1 MTDPQTVDDGDLNT
15 ERPSEGWTPELRV
28 PEDLTPLPHVDR
40 ALPILGLFAGLVGRG
55 PLARYRVAVLRELA
69 AQPRARMKI
78 REIQESI
85 YWLEPASVTRLV
97 QNLRDSRLLVLE
109 GRTSTYQLGADARLV
124 AAVCVA
130 LTAPTVDYT
139 QIIKMLAAT
148 MRLADAMNVPSE
160 AAYAT
165 LLSAIAVLEFDY
177 QTLQRLLDDYSEDA
191 LMEAATMAGRHVED
205 MKDLL
210 DEQAGMFARFQE
222 DPRFLDHDQRAYHV
236 IATLGQLASEVVR
249 LLSHRA
255 DTRMRGAMR
264 VSRQDVRRL
273 IGGSTLDEVAALVD
287 DRVRPAVFLPAVDAV
302 AAFTALDDYLG
313 RARQPATPPPT
324 PRRLAVETPGRA
336 GADPV
341 GVAAAALADLA
352 MRGDATLA
360 DWVVQDSWHGALSR
374 MTSTVEAWSRHGPG
388 GDGTLNVVLGAQGD
402 LAALGRDGVGWM
414 SVTTVRQ
421 PDQGGSL

>member
-1 MTDPQTVDDGDLNT
+1 MADPHTVVDGDVSA
-15 ERPSEGWTPELRV
+15 ERPSEGWTPDLRV
-28 PEDLTPLPHVDR
+28 SEDLTPLPYVDR

-55 PLARYRVAVLRELA
+55 TLARYRVALLRELA

-85 YWLEPASVTRLV
+85 DWLEPASVTRLV
-97 QNLRDSRLLVLE
+97 QDLRGTGLLLLDA
-109 GRTSTYQLGADARLV
+109 RTGSYQLGAEARVV
-124 AAVCVA
+124 AAVCGAV
-130 LTAPTVDYT
+130 TAPTVDYT
-139 QIIKMLAAT
+139 QIIKVLAAT

-191 LMEAATMAGRHVED
+191 LLEAATMAERHIED

-210 DEQAGMFARFQE
+210 DEQAGMFVRFQE
-222 DPRFLDHDQRAYHV
+222 DPRFLDHDQRAYNV
-236 IATLGQLASEVVR
+236 IATLGQLSSEVVR

-255 DTRMRGAMR
+255 DTRMRGTLR

-273 IGGSTLDEVAALVD
+273 IGGSTLDELAALVD
-287 DRVRPAVFLPAVDAV
+287 ERVRLAVFLPAVDTV

-313 RARQPATPPPT
+313 RARRPPTPPPA
-324 PRRLAVETPGRA
+324 PRRLPVESPGHA

-341 GVAAAALADLA
+341 RIAADALVDLA
-352 MRGDATLA
+352 TQGEAMLA
-360 DWVVQDSWHGALSR
+360 DWVVQDSWPGALLR
-374 MTSTVEAWSRHGPG
+374 MTSAVEAWSRHGPC
-388 GDGTLNVVLGAQGD
+388 GDGTLNAVLEARPD
-402 LAALGRDGVGWM
+402 VA
-414 SVTTVRQ
+414 TV
-421 PDQGGSL
+421 SLSA

>member
-1 MTDPQTVDDGDLNT
+1 MADPHNVVDGDVSA
-15 ERPSEGWTPELRV
+15 ERPSEGWTPDLRV
-28 PEDLTPLPHVDR
+28 SEDLTPLPYVDR

-55 PLARYRVAVLRELA
+55 TLARYRVALLRELA

-85 YWLEPASVTRLV
+85 DWLEPASVTRLV
-97 QNLRDSRLLVLE
+97 QDLRGTGLLLLDA
-109 GRTSTYQLGADARLV
+109 RTGSYQLGAEARVV
-124 AAVCVA
+124 AAVCGAV
-130 LTAPTVDYT
+130 TAPTVDYT
-139 QIIKMLAAT
+139 QIIKVLAAT

-191 LMEAATMAGRHVED
+191 LLEAATMAERHIED

-210 DEQAGMFARFQE
+210 DEQAGMFVRFQE
-222 DPRFLDHDQRAYHV
+222 DPRFLDHDQRAYNV
-236 IATLGQLASEVVR
+236 IATLGQLSSEVVR

-255 DTRMRGAMR
+255 DTRMRGTLR

-273 IGGSTLDEVAALVD
+273 IGESTLDELAALVD
-287 DRVRPAVFLPAVDAV
+287 ERVRLAVFLPAVDTV

-313 RARQPATPPPT
+313 RARRPPTPPPA
-324 PRRLAVETPGRA
+324 PRRLPVESPGHA

-341 GVAAAALADLA
+341 RIAADALVDLA
-352 MRGDATLA
+352 TQGEAMLA
-360 DWVVQDSWHGALSR
+360 DWVVQDSWPGALLR
-374 MTSTVEAWSRHGPG
+374 MTSAVEAWSRHGPC
-388 GDGTLNVVLGAQGD
+388 GDGTLNAVLEARPD
-402 LAALGRDGVGWM
+402 VATVRRDGVGWM
-414 SVTTVRQ
+414 SVTTVR
-421 PDQGGSL
+421 PPGQGAA